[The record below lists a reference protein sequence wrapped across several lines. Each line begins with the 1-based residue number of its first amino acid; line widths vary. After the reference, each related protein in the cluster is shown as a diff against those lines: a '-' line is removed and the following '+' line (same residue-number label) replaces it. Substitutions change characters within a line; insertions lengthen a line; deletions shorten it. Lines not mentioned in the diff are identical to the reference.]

1 MERSTWSL
9 LHKANFSKKKLINE
23 NLVFEKNKEKRFWY
37 LVLRDVVMGELR
49 ALVVVLSQFPSE
61 DNNPE

>member
-1 MERSTWSL
+1 M